1 MCANNNPITPPMVF
15 VMISVISDAPIDMT
29 YCVVSKN
36 KLNKTTTSAFV
47 PNFIFSKVFDRR
59 NPKGIKTAK
68 FIKASKMGTS
78 PGSTSS

>member
-1 MCANNNPITPPMVF
+1 MVF
-15 VMISVISDAPIDMT
+15 VMISVISDAPIDKT

-59 NPKGIKTAK
+59 NPKGIKTEYSGLK
-68 FIKASKMGTS
+68 RPGYRGSGTIV
-78 PGSTSS
+78 PQQ

>member
-15 VMISVISDAPIDMT
+15 VMISVISDAPIDKI
-29 YCVVSKN
+29 YCVASKD

-47 PNFIFSKVFDRR
+47 PNFNLSKVFDRR
-59 NPKGIKTAK
+59 NPKGIKTTT
-68 FIKASKMGTS
+68 FIKTSKIGTS